1 MDMNVGLVILG
12 FLASVVLILVVK
24 TLYTVRTYTAGV
36 VERFG
41 KFARIVQPG
50 LHTLVPFAERVFFVD
65 LQVKQAQFSV
75 ETKTKDNVF
84 VQIPVSVQYQ
94 ILSDKIYDAFY
105 KLRSPQKQIE
115 SFVFNSILG
124 HVPKLSLDET
134 FEQQSGISVAVKTE
148 LDSIMSGFGFN
159 ILTALVTDIIPDS
172 KVKDA
177 MNDINAAQRAQ
188 VAAQARGEAEKILKV
203 KQAEAEA
210 ESKALQGKGIAAER
224 QAIIDGLRAS
234 IENFRESVP
243 GATASDVMALVLLTQ
258 YFDTLKDIGTKSGN
272 NTVFLPN
279 SPGAANDFMTQILAG
294 LKGSMNAGSG
304 AGGMGLPV
312 VNPAPPPPVAKRLT
326 QKVWVPHPSRI
337 VRRVGREPRHSGRVP
352 RAQHLAS
359 EMWDYFSA
367 NSLLSNGSIVSA
379 HIW

>member
-1 MDMNVGLVILG
+1 MDNGTTFGLVV
-12 FLASVVLILVVK
+12 FAVLALIALVLVVK
-24 TLYTVRTYTAGV
+24 TLYTVRTATAGV

-41 KFARIVQPG
+41 KFNRIVQPG
-50 LHTLVPFAERVFFVD
+50 LHTLVPFAESVYFVN
-65 LQVKQAQFSV
+65 LQVQQAQFQV

-94 ILSDKIYDAFY
+94 ILPDKVFDAFY
-105 KLRSPQKQIE
+105 KLSSPQKQIE

-124 HVPKLSLDET
+124 HVPKLTLDET
-134 FEQQSGISVAVKTE
+134 FDQQSGISVAVKAE
-148 LDSIMSGFGFN
+148 LDAIMSGYGYN
-159 ILTALVTDIIPDS
+159 ISTALVTDIVPDS

-203 KQAEAEA
+203 KQAEADA

-243 GATASDVMALVLLTQ
+243 GATPSDVMALVLLTQ

-279 SPGAANDFMTQILAG
+279 SPGAANDFMTQIMAG

-304 AGGMGLPV
+304 SGGMGVPV
-312 VNPAPPPPVAKRLT
+312 VNPAPPPPVPT
-326 QKVWVPHPSRI
+326 QS
-337 VRRVGREPRHSGRVP
+337 
-352 RAQHLAS
+352 
-359 EMWDYFSA
+359 
-367 NSLLSNGSIVSA
+367 
-379 HIW
+379 

>member
-1 MDMNVGLVILG
+1 MDSTTTFGLAVFG
-12 FLASVVLILVVK
+12 VLAVVALVLVMK
-24 TLYTVRTYTAGV
+24 TLYTVRTATAGV

-41 KFARIVQPG
+41 KFNRIVQPG
-50 LHTLVPFAERVFFVD
+50 LHTLLPFAESVYFVD
-65 LQVKQAQFSV
+65 LQVKQAQFQV
-75 ETKTKDNVF
+75 ETKTRDNVF

-94 ILSDKIYDAFY
+94 ILPDKIYDAFY
-105 KLRSPQKQIE
+105 KLSSPQKQIE

-159 ILTALVTDIIPDS
+159 ILTALVTDIVPDA

-188 VAAQARGEAEKILKV
+188 VAAQARGEADKILKV

-224 QAIIDGLRAS
+224 QAIIEGLRAS

-243 GATASDVMALVLLTQ
+243 GATPEDVMALVLLTQ
-258 YFDTLKDIGTKSGN
+258 YFDTLKDIGTRAGN
-272 NTVFLPN
+272 NTIFLPN
-279 SPGAANDFMTQILAG
+279 NPGAANDFMTQILGG
-294 LKGSMNAGSG
+294 LRGSMNAAYGVG
-304 AGGMGLPV
+304 AG
-312 VNPAPPPPVAKRLT
+312 AAVAK
-326 QKVWVPHPSRI
+326 S
-337 VRRVGREPRHSGRVP
+337 
-352 RAQHLAS
+352 
-359 EMWDYFSA
+359 
-367 NSLLSNGSIVSA
+367 
-379 HIW
+379 

>member
-1 MDMNVGLVILG
+1 MEPMNVFLSVFGVI
-12 FLASVVLILVVK
+12 FAIVALITILK
-24 TLYTVRTYTAGV
+24 TLYTVRTYTAAV

-41 KFARIVQPG
+41 KFNRIVRPG
-50 LHTLVPFAERVFFVD
+50 LHVLIPYAERVYFVD
-65 LQVKQAQFSV
+65 LQVKQAEFAV
-75 ETKTKDNVF
+75 ETKTHDNVF

-94 ILSDKIYDAFY
+94 ILDDKIYDAFY
-105 KLRSPQKQIE
+105 KLSAPQKQIE

-148 LDSIMSGFGFN
+148 LDSTMSGFGYN
-159 ILTALVTDIIPDS
+159 ILNALVTDIVPDA

-188 VAAQARGEAEKILKV
+188 VAAQARGEADKILKV

-243 GATASDVMALVLLTQ
+243 GSTAEDVMALVLLTQ
-258 YFDTLKDIGTKSGN
+258 YFDTLRDIGTKGGSS
-272 NTVFLPN
+272 TIFLPN
-279 SPGAANDFMTQILAG
+279 NPGAANDFQTQILAG
-294 LKGSMNAGSG
+294 LKGSM
-304 AGGMGLPV
+304 MGNITNSPL
-312 VNPAPPPPVAKRLT
+312 AIQPPPPGT
-326 QKVWVPHPSRI
+326 
-337 VRRVGREPRHSGRVP
+337 
-352 RAQHLAS
+352 
-359 EMWDYFSA
+359 
-367 NSLLSNGSIVSA
+367 
-379 HIW
+379 

>member
-1 MDMNVGLVILG
+1 MILLVVFG
-12 FLASVVLILVVK
+12 VVVLVTVLK
-24 TLYTVRTYTAGV
+24 TLYTVRTASAGV

-41 KFARIVQPG
+41 KFNRIVRPG
-50 LHTLVPFAERVFFVD
+50 LQMLLPYAERVFIVD
-65 LQVKQAQFSV
+65 LQVKQAQFQV
-75 ETKTKDNVF
+75 ETKTRDNVF

-94 ILSDKIYDAFY
+94 VLDDKIYDAFY
-105 KLRSPQKQIE
+105 KLSSPQKQIE

-159 ILTALVTDIIPDS
+159 ILTALVTDIVPDV

-188 VAAQARGEAEKILKV
+188 VAAQARGEADKILKV

-224 QAIIDGLRAS
+224 QAIIDGLRLS

-243 GATASDVMALVLLTQ
+243 GSTAEDVMALVLLTQ
-258 YFDTLKDIGTKSGN
+258 YFDTMRDIGTKGGSS
-272 NTVFLPN
+272 TLFLPN
-279 SPGAANDFMTQILAG
+279 NPGAANDFQAQILAG
-294 LKGSMNAGSG
+294 LR
-304 AGGMGLPV
+304 GGLR
-312 VNPAPPPPVAKRLT
+312 PAAPVAA
-326 QKVWVPHPSRI
+326 VAAVAPVAP
-337 VRRVGREPRHSGRVP
+337 
-352 RAQHLAS
+352 LARP
-359 EMWDYFSA
+359 
-367 NSLLSNGSIVSA
+367 
-379 HIW
+379 

>member
-1 MDMNVGLVILG
+1 MEPLNTALLVFLVIL
-12 FLASVVLILVVK
+12 AIILLVTILK
-24 TLYTVRTYTAGV
+24 TLYTVRTYTAAV

-41 KFARIVQPG
+41 KFNRIVRPG
-50 LHTLVPFAERVFFVD
+50 LHVLIPYAERVYFVD

-75 ETKTKDNVF
+75 ETKTHDNVF

-94 ILSDKIYDAFY
+94 ILDDKVYDAFY
-105 KLRSPQKQIE
+105 KLSSPQKQIE
-115 SFVFNSILG
+115 SFVFNSVLG

-148 LDSIMSGFGFN
+148 LDSTMSNFGYN
-159 ILTALVTDIIPDS
+159 ILNALVTDIVPDA

-188 VAAQARGEAEKILKV
+188 VAAQARGEADKILKV

-243 GATASDVMALVLLTQ
+243 GSTAEDVMALVLLTQ
-258 YFDTLKDIGTKSGN
+258 YFDTLRDIGTKGGSS
-272 NTVFLPN
+272 TIFLPN
-279 SPGAANDFMTQILAG
+279 NPGAANDFQTQILAG
-294 LKGSMNAGSG
+294 LKGSAGLGNATTP
-304 AGGMGLPV
+304 L
-312 VNPAPPPPVAKRLT
+312 PPPRPIST
-326 QKVWVPHPSRI
+326 
-337 VRRVGREPRHSGRVP
+337 
-352 RAQHLAS
+352 
-359 EMWDYFSA
+359 
-367 NSLLSNGSIVSA
+367 
-379 HIW
+379 